1 MTDVQRRMRGDE
13 RRAQLLDAA
22 ATIVVEHG
30 AGALTMER
38 LAAATGVSKALPY
51 KHFANSD
58 EVLAELYRRETMAL
72 GRAVWRALRDAPPDA
87 DLVRVGV
94 HTYFD
99 EVVARGP
106 VLAALS
112 RPGSTIAAAAAAI
125 EPVFPDPTPKD
136 RLVAPDPTPSA
147 RRPDPGTVGVIF
159 EVEVLHRFHGV
170 PRTRAKQIAGIV
182 QGAVVGAANTLH
194 AGHSSRARLEDDL
207 VAVTTTLIA
216 PPPR

>member
-1 MTDVQRRMRGDE
+1 MTDVQRRMRADD
-13 RRAQLLDAA
+13 RRVQLLDGAA
-22 ATIVVEHG
+22 EIVVEHG

-38 LAAATGVSKALPY
+38 LASATGVSKALPY

-58 EVLAELYRRETMAL
+58 EVLAELYRRETVAL
-72 GRAVWRALRDAPPDA
+72 GRAVWRALRDAPPDS

-99 EVVARGP
+99 EMVARGP

-112 RPGSTIAAAAAAI
+112 RPGSTIAATA
-125 EPVFPDPTPKD
+125 
-136 RLVAPDPTPSA
+136 
-147 RRPDPGTVGVIF
+147 DPGAAGVIF

-194 AGHSSRARLEDDL
+194 AGYSTRARLEDDL
-207 VAVTTTLIA
+207 VATITTLVA
-216 PPPR
+216 SRPR

>member
-13 RRAQLLDAA
+13 RRTQLLDTA

-30 AGALTMER
+30 ASALTMER

-58 EVLAELYRRETMAL
+58 EVLAELYRRETTAL
-72 GRAVWRALRDAPPDA
+72 GRAVWRALRDAPPGV
-87 DLVRVGV
+87 DLIRVGV
-94 HTYFD
+94 RTYFD
-99 EVVARGP
+99 EMVARGP

-112 RPGSTIAAAAAAI
+112 RPGSTIAATAAA
-125 EPVFPDPTPKD
+125 T
-136 RLVAPDPTPSA
+136 
-147 RRPDPGTVGVIF
+147 GVIF

-170 PRTRAKQIAGIV
+170 PRARAKQIAGMV

-194 AGHSSRARLEDDL
+194 AGYSTSARLEDDL
-207 VAVTTTLIA
+207 VATITTLVG
-216 PPPR
+216 RQQRRGQE

>member
-1 MTDVQRRMRGDE
+1 MTDVQRRMRGDD
-13 RRAQLLDAA
+13 RRAQLLDTAA
-22 ATIVVEHG
+22 AIVVDQG

-51 KHFANSD
+51 KHFANGD

-87 DLVRVGV
+87 DLVRVGI

-112 RPGSTIAAAAAAI
+112 RPGSTIAAAA
-125 EPVFPDPTPKD
+125 
-136 RLVAPDPTPSA
+136 
-147 RRPDPGTVGVIF
+147 DPGAAGVVF
-159 EVEVLHRFHGV
+159 EVEVLHRFHRV

-194 AGHSSRARLEDDL
+194 AGHSIRARLEDDL
-207 VAVTTTLIA
+207 VAAITTLIA
-216 PPPR
+216 PPR

>member
-13 RRAQLLDAA
+13 RRARLLDAA
-22 ATIVVEHG
+22 ATIVVDRG

-38 LAAATGVSKALPY
+38 LAAATAVSKALPY

-58 EVLAELYRRETMAL
+58 EVLAELYRRETTAL
-72 GRAVWRALRDAPPDA
+72 GRTVWRALRDAPPGV

-99 EVVARGP
+99 EMVARGP

-112 RPGSTIAAAAAAI
+112 QPGSTIAAAA
-125 EPVFPDPTPKD
+125 
-136 RLVAPDPTPSA
+136 
-147 RRPDPGTVGVIF
+147 DPGAAGVIF

-170 PRTRAKQIAGIV
+170 PRARAKQIAGIV

-194 AGHSSRARLEDDL
+194 AGYSTRARLEDDL
-207 VAVTTTLIA
+207 VSAITTLIA
-216 PPPR
+216 PPPG